1 MPHNGSPQESR
12 EQPRASLTNLLVHVY
27 SMDSTAAKF
36 RYRWFARGDVNGF
49 FALGIDNLALLAG
62 MSGIL
67 IGIFQMPVDVV
78 LKQMVPG
85 TAFGVLVGDL
95 LYTWLAFRLA
105 QREGRHDVC
114 AMPLGI
120 DTPSM
125 FALTFGVVGPVFLL
139 GHDAHQAWVVGMAVL
154 FIMGAAKIVAAFF
167 GDAIRRALPRT
178 ALLGALSA
186 AAIALIMFFSFT
198 KILAEP
204 IGGMVALGLVL
215 LVLVGGVRLPWRI
228 PAVLASVMA
237 GFVAYHLAIG
247 FGYQPQ
253 LSPVGEAVPGFMLP
267 LPSLAFIEGLG
278 LAWHYIP
285 LAIPVALAT
294 VIGGIDNTESA
305 AVAGDAYATRSILLV
320 EGGATLAAAL
330 CGGVIQNTPY
340 IGHPAYKDMGC
351 RAAYTLATGL
361 FIGIGAATGLIGML
375 IAALPESVVVPVLV
389 FIGMEMSGQATLTT
403 QPRHVK
409 ALGLA
414 LIPVLAYLVNIE
426 LGGLIGAAHVDV
438 AALDE
443 HTRRSLQ
450 VLAMLGNGFIIT
462 SMLWATW
469 LIWMIDHRL
478 RLAAMI
484 CWIAAG
490 ITLIGLIHSPYPD
503 GRIFL
508 PWQADMPPL
517 VYSLALGYVLLGIL
531 CALLA
536 RTNRAR
542 HED

>member
-1 MPHNGSPQESR
+1 MQTTAPH
-12 EQPRASLTNLLVHVY
+12 
-27 SMDSTAAKF
+27 F
-36 RYRWFARGDVNGF
+36 RYHWFTRGDVNGF
-49 FALGIDNLALLAG
+49 FALSIDNLALLAG

-67 IGIFQMPVDVV
+67 MGIFHMPADVV

-105 QREGRHDVC
+105 RREGRQDVC

-125 FALTFGVVGPVFLL
+125 FALTFGVIGPVYLI
-139 GHDAHQAWVVGMAVL
+139 GHDAHQALVVGMAVL
-154 FIMGAAKIVAAFF
+154 FIMGMAKIVAAFF
-167 GDAIRRALPRT
+167 GDAIRRTFPRT

-198 KILAEP
+198 KILDEP
-204 IGGMVALGLVL
+204 VGGLVALGLVL
-215 LVLVGGVRLPWRI
+215 LVLVGKVSLPWRI
-228 PAVLASVMA
+228 PAVVASVIA
-237 GFVAYHLAIG
+237 GVAVYHVAIW
-247 FGYQPQ
+247 FGYQPPQ
-253 LSPVGEAVPGFMLP
+253 GAVGDAATGGGLP
-267 LPSLAFIEGLG
+267 LPSFAFIEGIG

-285 LAIPVALAT
+285 LALPVAVAT
-294 VIGGIDNTESA
+294 VIGGIDNAESA
-305 AVAGDAYATRSILLV
+305 AVAGDAYSTRSILLV
-320 EGGATLAAAL
+320 EGGATLIAAL

-361 FIGIGAATGLIGML
+361 FIGIGAATGLIGAL
-375 IAALPESVVVPVLV
+375 IAALPESVVVPILV
-389 FIGMEMSGQATLTT
+389 FVGMEMSGQAMTTTL
-403 QPRHVK
+403 PRHVK

-414 LIPVLAYLVNIE
+414 LIPALAYLINIE

-443 HTRRSLQ
+443 HTRRGLQ
-450 VLAMLGNGFIIT
+450 VLTMLGNGFIIT

-469 LIWMIDHRL
+469 LIWVIDHRL
-478 RLAAMI
+478 QQAALI
-484 CWIAAG
+484 SWIAAAM
-490 ITLIGLIHSPYPD
+490 TLVGLIHSPYAD

-508 PWQADMPPL
+508 PWQSDIPPL
-517 VYSLALGYVLLGIL
+517 VFSLALGYLLLGGLCVLLSRMNYKQ
-531 CALLA
+531 A
-536 RTNRAR
+536 
-542 HED
+542 

>member
-1 MPHNGSPQESR
+1 MSTVPSP
-12 EQPRASLTNLLVHVY
+12 AN
-27 SMDSTAAKF
+27 F

-49 FALGIDNLALLAG
+49 FALSMDNLALLAG

-67 IGIFQMPVDVV
+67 IGIFQMPADIV

-105 QREGRHDVC
+105 RRECRQDVC

-125 FALTFGVVGPVFLL
+125 FALTFGVVGPAYLVN
-139 GHDAHQAWVVGMAVL
+139 HDAHQAWVVGMAVL
-154 FIMGAAKIVAAFF
+154 FIMGSAKIIAAFF
-167 GDAIRRALPRT
+167 GDVIRRALPRT

-204 IGGMVALGLVL
+204 IGGLVALGLVL

-228 PAVLASVMA
+228 PAVVASVIA
-237 GFVAYHLAIG
+237 GFMSYHLAIW
-247 FGYQPQ
+247 FGYQPPP
-253 LSPVGEAVPGFMLP
+253 SSVGEALPGLMLP
-267 LPSLAFIEGLG
+267 LPSLAFIEGLN

-285 LAIPVALAT
+285 LAIPVAVAT

-305 AVAGDAYATRSILLV
+305 MVAGDAYATRSILLV
-320 EGGATLAAAL
+320 EGIATLTASL

-340 IGHPAYKDMGC
+340 IGHPAYKDMGS

-389 FIGMEMSGQATLTT
+389 FVGMEMSGQAVLTS

-414 LIPVLAYLVNIE
+414 LVPALAYLINIE
-426 LGGLIGAAHVDV
+426 LGGLLGAAHVDIAV
-438 AALDE
+438 LDE
-443 HTRRSLQ
+443 HTRRGLQ
-450 VLAMLGNGFIIT
+450 VLTMLGNGFIII

-469 LIWMIDHRL
+469 LIWVIEHRL
-478 RLAAMI
+478 RQAALICGIAAAM
-484 CWIAAG
+484 
-490 ITLIGLIHSPYPD
+490 TLVGLIHSPYAD
-503 GRIFL
+503 GRIFF
-508 PWQADMPPL
+508 PWQPDVPPL
-517 VYSLALGYVLLGIL
+517 VHNLALGYLMMGGL
-531 CALLA
+531 CMLLA
-536 RTNRAR
+536 QMSQSRN
-542 HED
+542 ED

>member
-1 MPHNGSPQESR
+1 MPSSP
-12 EQPRASLTNLLVHVY
+12 A
-27 SMDSTAAKF
+27 DF
-36 RYRWFARGDVNGF
+36 RYRWFARGDINGF
-49 FALGIDNLALLAG
+49 FALSIDNLALLAG

-67 IGIFQMPVDVV
+67 IGIFHLPADIV

-105 QREGRHDVC
+105 RRERRQDVC

-125 FALTFGVVGPVFLL
+125 FALTFGVVGPAYLL
-139 GHDAHQAWVVGMAVL
+139 SHDAHQAWVVGMAVL
-154 FIMGAAKIVAAFF
+154 FLMGAAKIVAAFF
-167 GDAIRRALPRT
+167 GEAIRRALPSS

-204 IGGMVALGLVL
+204 IGGLVALGLVL
-215 LVLVGGVRLPWRI
+215 LVLVGGVKLPWRM
-228 PAVLASVMA
+228 PAVVASVVA
-237 GFVAYHLAIG
+237 GLLAYHVALK
-247 FGYQPQ
+247 FGYQPP
-253 LSPVGEAVPGFMLP
+253 LSQVGEALPGLMLP
-267 LPSLAFIEGLG
+267 LPSLAFIEGLN

-285 LAIPVALAT
+285 LAIPVAVAT

-305 AVAGDAYATRSILLV
+305 AVAGDSYATRSILLV
-320 EGGATLAAAL
+320 EGGATLVAAL

-340 IGHPAYKDMGC
+340 IGHPAYKDMGS

-361 FIGIGAATGLIGML
+361 FIGIGAATGLIGAL

-389 FIGMEMSGQATLTT
+389 FIGMEMSGQAALITR
-403 QPRHVK
+403 PRHVK

-414 LIPVLAYLVNIE
+414 LIPALAYLVNIE

-443 HTRRSLQ
+443 QTRRGLQ
-450 VLAMLGNGFIIT
+450 VLTMLGNGFIIT

-469 LIWMIDHRL
+469 LIWIIEHRL
-478 RLAAMI
+478 RQAALICAIAAAM
-484 CWIAAG
+484 
-490 ITLIGLIHSPYPD
+490 TLVGLIHSPYAD
-503 GRIFL
+503 GRIFF
-508 PWQADMPPL
+508 PWQPDMPPL
-517 VYSLALGYVLLGIL
+517 VYSLACGYLLLGGL

-536 RTNRAR
+536 LTNES
-542 HED
+542 EDKAGA

>member
-1 MPHNGSPQESR
+1 MTLHPSPT
-12 EQPRASLTNLLVHVY
+12 L
-27 SMDSTAAKF
+27 F
-36 RYRWFARGDVNGF
+36 RYHWFARGDVNGF
-49 FALGIDNLALLAG
+49 FALSIDNLALLAG

-67 IGIFQMPVDVV
+67 IGVFQMPADIV

-105 QREGRHDVC
+105 RRECRQDVC

-125 FALTFGVVGPVFLL
+125 FALSFGVVGPAYLV

-154 FIMGAAKIVAAFF
+154 FIMGAAKTVAAFF
-167 GDAIRRALPRT
+167 GDALRRALPRT

-186 AAIALIMFFSFT
+186 AAVALIMFFSFT

-204 IGGMVALGLVL
+204 IGGFVALGLVL
-215 LVLVGGVRLPWRI
+215 LALVGGVRLPWRL
-228 PAVLASVMA
+228 PAVAASVVA
-237 GFVAYHLAIG
+237 GFSAYQVALW

-253 LSPVGEAVPGFMLP
+253 PSALGAALPGLMPP
-267 LPSLAFIEGLG
+267 LPSLAFIDGLG

-285 LAIPVALAT
+285 LAIPVAVAT

-305 AVAGDAYATRSILLV
+305 AVAGDAYETRSILLV
-320 EGGATLAAAL
+320 EGVATLAAAL

-340 IGHPAYKDMGC
+340 IGHPAYKDMGS

-361 FIGIGAATGLIGML
+361 FIGIGAATGLIGVL

-389 FIGMEMSGQATLTT
+389 FVGMEMSGQAVHTT

-414 LIPVLAYLVNIE
+414 LVPALAYLINIE
-426 LGGLIGAAHVDV
+426 LGGLIGAAGVDI
-438 AALDE
+438 AALDG
-443 HTRRSLQ
+443 HTQHGLQ
-450 VLAMLGNGFIIT
+450 VLTMLGNGFIIT
-462 SMLWATW
+462 SMVWATW
-469 LIWMIDHRL
+469 LIWVIDHRL
-478 RLAAMI
+478 RQAALLCGIAAAM
-484 CWIAAG
+484 
-490 ITLIGLIHSPYPD
+490 TLVGLIHSPYTN
-503 GRIFL
+503 GRIFF
-508 PWQADMPPL
+508 PWQPDLPPP
-517 VYSLALGYVLLGIL
+517 VYSLALGYLLLGGL

-536 RTNRAR
+536 KTRKSSL
-542 HED
+542 